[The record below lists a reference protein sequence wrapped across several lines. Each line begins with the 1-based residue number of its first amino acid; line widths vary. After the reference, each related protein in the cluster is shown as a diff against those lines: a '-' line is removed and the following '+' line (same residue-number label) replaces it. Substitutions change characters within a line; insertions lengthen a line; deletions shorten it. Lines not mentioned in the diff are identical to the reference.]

1 MMNCTILLKTSA
13 LLAVSAALTACGSG
27 SGSGG
32 GSTDVATLAPPL
44 TSPTTASAAVQTL
57 ANAQGFWSATLSG
70 TSSASAVILP
80 NGQAWVVYQAGSTVS
95 ALAQATLSLNG
106 STYSSSGKYYSLPAG
121 AVQDYSFSG
130 SLTAGNTGSL
140 ASSITV
146 GSGTPTA
153 VTWTYNKA
161 YETPASQSSVQGRW
175 SGIQGADS
183 LLWDL
188 DAAGKLAGTST
199 TGCTYSGTITP
210 NSNPVAVL
218 DVAIIESCAGT
229 SQNLA
234 GMATLNAD
242 KTRLSLAYT
251 TAADTQGGVVLLG
264 R

>member
-1 MMNCTILLKTSA
+1 MMNCTTLLKTSV
-13 LLAVSAALTACGSG
+13 LLVVSAALTACGG
-27 SGSGG
+27 TGAGG
-32 GSTDVATLAPPL
+32 GTDVATPATPA
-44 TSPTTASAAVQTL
+44 SPTTPSAAVPTL

-80 NGQAWVVYQAGSTVS
+80 NGQAWVVYQTGSTVS

-106 STYSSSGKYYSLPAG
+106 SSYNSSGKYYRLPYLPGG
-121 AVQDYSFSG
+121 AVQDYSFSA

-146 GSGTPTA
+146 GAGAPTA

-210 NSNPVAVL
+210 NANPVAVL
-218 DVAIIESCAGT
+218 DVAIFESCAGT

-242 KTRLSLAYT
+242 KTRMSLAYT
-251 TAADTQGGVVLLG
+251 TAAGAQGGVVSLG

>member
-1 MMNCTILLKTSA
+1 MMNCTILLKTSV
-13 LLAVSAALTACGSG
+13 LVVVSAALTACGSG
-27 SGSGG
+27 N
-32 GSTDVATLAPPL
+32 TDVTTPATPA
-44 TSPTTASAAVQTL
+44 SPTPASAAVPTL

-80 NGQAWVVYQAGSTVS
+80 NGQAWVVYQTGSTVS

-106 STYSSSGKYYSLPAG
+106 SIYTSSGKYYSLPAG

-130 SLTAGNTGSL
+130 NLTAGNTGSL

-146 GSGTPTA
+146 GAGAPTA

-161 YETPASQSSVQGRW
+161 YETAASQSSVQGRW

-210 NSNPVAVL
+210 NANPVAVL
-218 DVAIIESCAGT
+218 DVAIVESCAGT

-242 KTRLSLAYT
+242 KTRMSLAYT
-251 TAADTQGGVVLLG
+251 TAAGTQGGVVLLG